1 MDEIKLEPFSIQDEV
16 LLSECQNMAGG
27 IGEHAEAVERAVL
40 QRRRLTE
47 LLPEINAAL
56 AIMPLVREWHRA
68 RKLMLRE
75 GYFDEYTEAGDALSA
90 ALARVEEGEPC
101 KECEGH
107 KVIVVLGHS
116 RSCPSCNGTGKE
128 KPHA

>member
-1 MDEIKLEPFSIQDEV
+1 MDPIKLRTKPDEFGWPELCVQDGLE
-16 LLSECQNMAGG
+16 LEQ
-27 IGEHAEAVERAVL
+27 AERIAHDL
-40 QRRRLTE
+40 RLVHTHKA
-47 LLPEINAAL
+47 EINAAL
-56 AIMPLVREWHRA
+56 AIMPLVREWDRTRRLLA
-68 RKLMLRE
+68 NK
-75 GYFDEYTEAGDALSA
+75 AGNAAHFKAGEALSA